1 MTRARA
7 VHRPGLL
14 RRALPVLLLGGVLAG
29 WLALQLPPWPWFTVQ
44 EIRLEAP
51 LAQAPLAS
59 YTAVLAPQLGRSL
72 LAIEPA
78 VLATAL
84 REHEAL
90 RTVQVERRWPHALRV
105 VAHEV
110 QPVARWG
117 EVALLDVDGSRIAAA
132 ASNTAVELPLLNGPP
147 GSEREVLATWA
158 ELGGLLARHALQI
171 SQLVVD
177 ERGSWRL
184 TLGSG
189 VELRLGGE
197 VPAPQR
203 LAAFLQRGWPVLAA
217 DSDRLAYVDLRYPNG
232 FAVAPRQAAPVT
244 VRNET

>member
-1 MTRARA
+1 MSRAHGR
-7 VHRPGLL
+7 HRPGLL
-14 RRALPVLLLGGVLAG
+14 RRVLPVLLLGGVLAA
-29 WLALQLPPWPWFTVQ
+29 WLALQLPSQPWFAVR
-44 EIRLEAP
+44 EIRLQAP

-59 YTAVLAPQLGRSL
+59 YATVLAPQLGRSL
-72 LAIEPA
+72 LAIEPTA
-78 VLATAL
+78 LAAAL
-84 REHEAL
+84 REHGAL
-90 RTVQVERRWPHALRV
+90 RSVEVERRWPDALRV
-105 VAHEV
+105 VAREV

-117 EVALLDVDGSRIAAA
+117 EVALLDVDGSRI
-132 ASNTAVELPLLNGPP
+132 TAVAPDAAVALPLLNGPP

-158 ELGGLLARHALQI
+158 ELGRLLARHALQI

-203 LAAFLQRGWPVLAA
+203 LAVFLQRGWPALAA

-232 FAVAPRQAAPVT
+232 FAVAPRPAAPIT
-244 VRNET
+244 ARNET

>member
-1 MTRARA
+1 MSRARGR
-7 VHRPGLL
+7 HRPGLL
-14 RRALPVLLLGGVLAG
+14 RRTLPVLLLGGVLAG
-29 WLALQLPPWPWFTVQ
+29 WLAMQLPPQPWFAVR
-44 EIRLEAP
+44 EIRLQAP

-59 YTAVLAPQLGRSL
+59 YATVLAPQLGRSL

-78 VLATAL
+78 ALAAAL
-84 REHEAL
+84 RAHGAL
-90 RTVQVERRWPHALRV
+90 RTVQVERRWPDALRV

-117 EVALLDVDGSRIAAA
+117 EVGLLDVDGSRIAAA
-132 ASNTAVELPLLNGPP
+132 APDVAVELPLLNGPP

-158 ELGGLLARHALQI
+158 ELGRLLARHGLQI

-184 TLGSG
+184 TLASG

-203 LAAFLQRGWPVLAA
+203 LAAFLQRSWPVLVP

-232 FAVAPRQAAPVT
+232 FAVAPRQAAPIT
-244 VRNET
+244 ARNET